1 MKKVIFDSI
10 ETVALGNVSE
20 RTPVFAK
27 DNKGKLLG
35 MVVSEKEGW
44 ITRTGG
50 DCGASGHF
58 STRME
63 CMEASLH
70 LGFTYFVE

>member
-1 MKKVIFDSI
+1 MKKVIFGSV
-10 ETVALGNVSE
+10 ELVELENVSE
-20 RTPVFAK
+20 QTPIFAK

-35 MVVSEKEGW
+35 MVISEEGGW
-44 ITRTGG
+44 ITRIGG

-63 CMEASLH
+63 CMEAGLH